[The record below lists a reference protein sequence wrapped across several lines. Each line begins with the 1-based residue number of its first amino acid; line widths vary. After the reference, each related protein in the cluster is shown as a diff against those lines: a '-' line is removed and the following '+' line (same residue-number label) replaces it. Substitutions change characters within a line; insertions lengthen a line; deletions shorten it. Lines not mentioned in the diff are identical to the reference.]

1 MNYLTQR
8 RRFYALFEDSDS
20 QAISDLLDDF
30 PQMLLDVECASDFM
44 HSAAMMGRTDLVALL
59 HARGVDVNIRH
70 TEQVPEIPLTTA
82 AGSDRAETVK
92 WLIEHGSRINH
103 EWGGFQPIC
112 RALASAVRNGNLEIS
127 KMLVEADAVLDVLDR
142 TGRTP
147 LTWAHEYGQKEIA
160 DYLRSKGAVEAKDAP
175 GYAELMAKRK
185 KPPIVD
191 CVQQRL
197 GPAHSLSWLPIIP
210 DEVPVAVNA
219 VFNEDHYCLFTN
231 GMSERAMVTPPE
243 MEHYQFAELVLYL
256 DDWDTDVNAWQNPEQ
271 LWAINWVRRLTQIP
285 FENNTWLGGKWT
297 IISNEE
303 PPQPLSE
310 FTDMT
315 CWLLLGEKKPLDR
328 ALLPDGKTVVFYTL
342 MPIHTGERDYI
353 LREGLV
359 SFLRL
364 FEKYDVHVHLDPS
377 RQSMLRR
384 DSSPS

>member
-1 MNYLTQR
+1 MKTNEELRFEFSPIFVSFDIAAINAFLDRHPEFWGDQR
-8 RRFYALFEDSDS
+8 M
-20 QAISDLLDDF
+20 QAHLLDF
-30 PQMLLDVECASDFM
+30 AAANNFDV
-44 HSAAMMGRTDLVALL
+44 L
-59 HARGVDVNIRH
+59 
-70 TEQVPEIPLTTA
+70 
-82 AGSDRAETVK
+82 
-92 WLIEHGSRINH
+92 
-103 EWGGFQPIC
+103 
-112 RALASAVRNGNLEIS
+112 RALVERGANINFDEMKVPSSRPLINAVYRNNTEMVRYLLGKGAEVNENYISRTYSSALTGAARDGNLEIV
-127 KMLVEADAVLDVLDR
+127 KLLCEASASINGLNNALM
-142 TGRTP
+142 TP
-147 LTWAHEYGQKEIA
+147 LSYALAAGKHEVA
-160 DYLRSKGAVEAKDAP
+160 DYLRSRGAIEAKDAP
-175 GYAELMAKRK
+175 EYAEITARRKR
-185 KPPIVD
+185 PPIVEW
-191 CVQQRL
+191 VQKRL
-197 GPAHSLSWLPIIP
+197 GEAHPLAWLPIIP

-353 LREGLV
+353 LREGLI